1 MTAPKPEPGLGK
13 RKEVS
18 HHARCVQCW
27 QRQAAIVTRMRRSM
41 NRQNGGWWWTNWPEL
56 KSFPDSTN

>member
-41 NRQNGGWWWTNWPEL
+41 NRQNEAGDEQTDP
-56 KSFPDSTN
+56 S